1 LETEHNLDPDQEL
14 FTDPNLQII
23 SDPAGSECTTL
34 VSATTALMRSYKNLP
49 KKVLLLRMNYSQK
62 MNLNFHE
69 NKIRHLSYKN
79 PNAKRET
86 IKPSRKRR
94 K

>member
-1 LETEHNLDPDQEL
+1 
-14 FTDPNLQII
+14 
-23 SDPAGSECTTL
+23 
-34 VSATTALMRSYKNLP
+34 
-49 KKVLLLRMNYSQK
+49 MNYSQK

-94 K
+94 KQKTEQVQGTNLG